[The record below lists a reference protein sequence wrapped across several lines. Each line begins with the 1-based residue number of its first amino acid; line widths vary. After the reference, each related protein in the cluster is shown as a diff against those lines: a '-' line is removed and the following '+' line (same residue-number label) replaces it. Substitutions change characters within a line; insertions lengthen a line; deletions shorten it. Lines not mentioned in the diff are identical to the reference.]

1 MLTLDWRLISGS
13 AWWFSESSK
22 RLLDDEDANP
32 DSTNVRRYQ
41 SLQLDS
47 YFGDLRY
54 PRQGRVKSGSYMQKI
69 AILYDASQAVL
80 STFDLDEVLQQ
91 ILIIARDYFHLQN
104 VAILLLDKET
114 DELYPRSQIGWDA
127 GHDAVRL
134 PVGTGITGLAARQ
147 KRPIYVP
154 DVRND
159 ARYVESAKSTLSELA
174 VPLMVRDE
182 VVGVL
187 DCQSENVDHFDKET
201 IDLLTL
207 FSTQASMALQNARL
221 HALERRRALQL
232 KAINAIAQQTTA
244 VLDLKELL
252 SKVCSLIQHAFQVS
266 HVSVLL
272 KEGEDDDLFLRAHHG
287 DLTPRIPEDGRVSA
301 DAGLWGQALVTR
313 KTMIENDVKGNP
325 NYIGFYV
332 ETAARMCIPLVA
344 FGQTLGVLILDSAR
358 RGAFNPNDTQSLES
372 VADICAT
379 AIQNAHYVE
388 RVKQLAY
395 LDGLTG
401 IFNRRFF
408 ELRIAEEIERAK
420 RFGAS
425 MAVIMVDI
433 DQFKRLNDEFG
444 HLLGDEVLRQV
455 SSIFHQQLRKFDVVC
470 RYGGEEFA
478 ILLSQTN
485 PQHALAVA
493 EKLRRSVEIWQF
505 PGVPRPVTISAGT
518 AVYPDHGSTRDEL
531 VKAAD
536 AGMYAAKQAGRNQAC
551 LAPGLSIEHAAGSS

>member
-1 MLTLDWRLISGS
+1 
-13 AWWFSESSK
+13 
-22 RLLDDEDANP
+22 
-32 DSTNVRRYQ
+32 
-41 SLQLDS
+41 
-47 YFGDLRY
+47 
-54 PRQGRVKSGSYMQKI
+54 MQKI
-69 AILYDASQAVL
+69 ALLYDASQAVL

-104 VAILLLDKET
+104 VAILLLENN
-114 DELYPRSQIGWDA
+114 ELYVRCQVGWDA
-127 GHDAVRL
+127 GHDEVRL
-134 PVGTGITGLAARQ
+134 PIGKGITGTSAQQ
-147 KRPIYVP
+147 KRPIYCA
-154 DVRND
+154 DVSKD
-159 ARYVESAKSTLSELA
+159 ARYILSAKNTRSELA
-174 VPLMVRDE
+174 VPLMVRDH

-187 DCQSENVDHFDKET
+187 DCQSENLNHFDSET
-201 IDLLTL
+201 IDLLAL

-221 HALERRRALQL
+221 HSLERHRASQL
-232 KAINAIAQQTTA
+232 EAINVIAQQMTA

-252 SKVCSLIQHAFQVS
+252 SKVCLLIQEAFQLC

-272 KEGEDDDLFLRAHHG
+272 KDEDDLVLRASHGKLTGRAPEGELPVG
-287 DLTPRIPEDGRVSA
+287 E
-301 DAGLWGQALVTR
+301 GLWRRALAAG
-313 KTMIENDVKGNP
+313 KTLIENDVKSVSELGL
-325 NYIGFYV
+325 YV
-332 ETAARMCIPLVA
+332 ETESTMCIPLVS
-344 FGQTLGVLILDSAR
+344 FGLTLGVLVLDTAR
-358 RGAFNPNDTQSLES
+358 PGAFNANDTQPLES

-408 ELRIAEEIERAK
+408 ELRIVEEIDRA
-420 RFGAS
+420 RRYGTGL
-425 MAVIMVDI
+425 AVLMVDI

-455 SSIFHQQLRKFDVVC
+455 SSIFHQQLRKIDVLC

-485 PQHALAVA
+485 AVHALGVA
-493 EKLRRSVEIWQF
+493 EKLRKTVEAWQF

-518 AVYPDHGSTRDEL
+518 ANYSEHGSSRDEL

-536 AGMYAAKQAGRNQAC
+536 AGLYAAKQAGRNRVC
-551 LAPGLSIEHAAGSS
+551 LAPEPKRGLAQGAGI